1 MSTKAEQDT
10 MRTTVVVDKRVHEAA
25 KAKARILGRSL
36 SQVVRDALLEF
47 AQKPVPELLR
57 DDLKE

>member
-1 MSTKAEQDT
+1 MSNMSNNREKAT
-10 MRTTVVVDKRVHEAA
+10 FYVDRRIKRIAA
-25 KAKARILGRSL
+25 EKADALGRSL